1 MVGTLIND
9 YLTITMTKIIDP
21 PGDDDGSGPKPGD
34 DNPTNPGHNDIIT
47 QKADFYTY
55 TQCSIHAGIK
65 SLHLITA

>member
-1 MVGTLIND
+1 MTMVPVLSQA
-9 YLTITMTKIIDP
+9 MT
-21 PGDDDGSGPKPGD
+21 
-34 DNPTNPGHNDIIT
+34 TRRTQDIIT